1 MQASTIAADLIPS
14 INPAT
19 GEVTAGRP
27 RTDPSCLP
35 RRVARARIAQARWA
49 RTSIS
54 ERAAKLKSLRSSI
67 PGLRN
72 ILADLIV
79 MESGKPRVEALF
91 ADIFVA
97 LDTAE
102 YFYKNAETLLRP
114 QSVPHHSLAAKAKA
128 GLLTYE
134 PLGVI
139 GIISSWNYPLAIPI
153 GQIIPALVAGNAV
166 ICKTSELTPH
176 CGAWIEKLSGFSGG
190 PGDNHPGR
198 RGRWPGAHR
207 CDSRQDYFYR

>member
-1 MQASTIAADLIPS
+1 MQASTITADLIPS

-19 GEVTAGRP
+19 GEVSGGRE
-27 RTDPSCLP
+27 RTDPSHLL
-35 RRVARARIAQARWA
+35 RGVAQARVAQARWA
-49 RTSIS
+49 QTPIS
-54 ERAAKLKSLRSSI
+54 ERAEKLKRLRNSI
-67 PGLRN
+67 LGARN

-79 MESGKPRVEALF
+79 EESGKPRVEALF
-91 ADIFVA
+91 ADVFVA

-114 QSVPHHSLAAKAKA
+114 QSVPHHSLAAKAKT

-139 GIISSWNYPLAIPI
+139 GIISSWNYPLAIPV

-176 CGAWIEKLSGFSGG
+176 CGAWIEKLFSFPAF